1 MIVTLQDRFE
11 FLTGLAQMPFHGSGS
26 EVQLY
31 ADIADAEAFQVIKIA
46 NDPGCRR
53 EDVQEEVDILPLE
66 GEEWIGGAADFSSF
80 PQFSGICG
88 WGGLAFID
96 GGMQDNGID
105 PIEEDPFAGVVPA
118 DVPEHLQHPV
128 VEGFEGLVVVG
139 EEAFAQ

>member
-26 EVQLY
+26 EVQLH
-31 ADIADAEAFQVIKIA
+31 ADIADAEPFQVVKIA

-66 GEEWIGGAADFSSF
+66 GEEGIGGAADFSSF
-80 PQFSGICG
+80 PQFSGIG
-88 WGGLAFID
+88 GGGGLAFID
-96 GGMQDNGID
+96 SGMQDNGVD

-118 DVPEHLQHPV
+118 EVLKHLQHAV
-128 VEGFEGLVVVG
+128 VEGFEGLMVVG